1 MKLLQTRR
9 IEIFMI
15 ENVLSI
21 VIIVILGLWV
31 ISDIILSKR
40 EKRIFIICFALIIGI
55 VIAEIGCY
63 IYDNSTPAFRNISV
77 LFNVIGF
84 TLPSFVFAFESF
96 VFDKSHRVARFIPA
110 IINLPIVL
118 LSPYTGW
125 IFYVNQDNEYS
136 RGPLFWVFIATF
148 AFSIILA
155 LIAKFKIIHFTHGYF
170 RLRILVGCIVMLVG
184 MSFQVLLPQYHSTWI
199 IICVF
204 FILDYA
210 IVCEINSMIDGV
222 TGLLN
227 KTVFNNQIRH
237 LHIDENDNYYIIM
250 MDINDFKTVN
260 DTKGHLYGDKC
271 LREIASILES
281 VFKKKNAN
289 VFRFGGD
296 EFCVLINAKS
306 DKNFEILVNKLNKEI
321 IMRREKNSDLPG
333 LAIGFSKFRPGS
345 SIHEIIDDA
354 DFNMYNTKKMM
365 KDKVDSDVFIL

>member
-1 MKLLQTRR
+1 MKLLLARR

-21 VIIVILGLWV
+21 VIITILGLWV
-31 ISDIILSKR
+31 VTDIILSKR
-40 EKRIFIICFALIIGI
+40 EKRLFIICFALITGI
-55 VIAEIGCY
+55 VIAEICCSL
-63 IYDNSTPAFRNISV
+63 YDNSVTANKNINV

-84 TLPSFVFAFESF
+84 TLSPFVFAFESF
-96 VFDKSHRVARFIPA
+96 VYDRSHPVARFIPA
-110 IINLPIVL
+110 IINAPIVL

-125 IFYVNQDNEYS
+125 IFFVNQNNDYS
-136 RGPLFWVFIATF
+136 RGPLFWVFILTF

-155 LIAKFKIIHFTHGYF
+155 LIAKFKIVHFTHGYF
-170 RLRILVGCIVMLVG
+170 RLRIFVGCVVMLVG
-184 MSFQVLLPQYHSTWI
+184 MSFQVIFPQYHSTWI

-227 KTVFNNQIRH
+227 KTVFNNQISH

-271 LREIASILES
+271 LREIASILEN
-281 VFKKKNAN
+281 VFKRNGN

-306 DKNFEILVNKLNKEI
+306 DLAFKQLIDNLHREILLC
-321 IMRREKNSDLPG
+321 REKNDNLPG